1 MFHMIIFIHALV
13 QTIYFNKPITITHL
27 YNIFNSN
34 KNVLLENISELHEN
48 IWKVAQETESLTKLI
63 SL

>member
-1 MFHMIIFIHALV
+1 MRRCTL
-13 QTIYFNKPITITHL
+13 YFNKPITITHL

-34 KNVLLENISELHEN
+34 KNVLLENISEPHEN